1 MAKHWFESWLT
12 EQHAWLTALMSSLRF
27 DDVANKRTLLI
38 IWPLTSSVTTT
49 NTSHPHPHSPNLQLF
64 LFGVH
69 FTPPSLHWPSLVTT
83 WKWGHACV
91 NTNKGVHPQGQSTLE
106 KIQCVILS
114 PLGTTR
120 WRRNDFNV
128 TDYMAHRLQKGLR
141 IWMPHKQSTVFFK
154 KLYQVKALVKKNTH
168 THKKKKKTSVQVVIT
183 CPFRQWK

>member
-49 NTSHPHPHSPNLQLF
+49 NTSHPHSPNLQLF
-64 LFGVH
+64 LCVH

-83 WKWGHACV
+83 WKWRHACV

-120 WRRNDFNV
+120 WSGNGFNV

-141 IWMPHKQSTVFFK
+141 IWMPHKQSTLFFK

-168 THKKKKKTSVQVVIT
+168 ATKQKNFCAS
-183 CPFRQWK
+183 CDNLSL